1 MPDRRG
7 DEQPD
12 GGPSRS
18 VGLRTRVADAAAATP
33 AHRDRYV
40 DLLRAVAIVVV
51 VLGHW
56 VVAAVTVDD
65 GRLGWVN
72 ALAVLTWAH
81 PLTWLV
87 QVMPVV
93 FLVGGYAN
101 AASWATRGRRG
112 ETAAGWVRG
121 RALRL
126 LRPTAAFL
134 AVLVAGYAVAV
145 ALGADPVVA
154 RTAVWAAAM
163 SLWFLVVYLVVVSIA
178 PALLAAD
185 RRWGLWCVPAL
196 AAVVAV
202 GDLARVLTGS
212 PGAAAANYVAAWVA
226 IHQVGV
232 AWQRGALTRVRG
244 VAWALAGGGLT
255 MLVVLTGW
263 GPYAVTMVGAAAPPA
278 LANTAPPTLALLAL
292 AAAQTGVVLLLRP
305 AADRWLRRSR
315 VWVAVVAVNAVVLT
329 VFLWHMVPVVIVG
342 TTLVAGG
349 VLPQHDVGSGAWWA
363 WRVPWLVIL
372 ATLLVAIV
380 AVVGRWERPRSSA
393 PRADQS
399 PLTTVVGVVL
409 SLAGLAGLGVG
420 GPDGVL
426 PDVRGIPVGELLLI
440 AAGLALLVGWP
451 RRPTA

>member
-1 MPDRRG
+1 MPDGRG
-7 DEQPD
+7 DEHTLD
-12 GGPSRS
+12 GGSSRA
-18 VGLRTRVADAAAATP
+18 VGLRTRVVDAAAATP

-56 VVAAVTVDD
+56 LVAAVTVDA

-93 FLVGGYAN
+93 FLVGGFAN
-101 AASWATRGRRG
+101 AASWESRGSWG
-112 ETAAGWVRG
+112 ESAAGWVRG

-134 AVLVAGYAVAV
+134 AYVVASYAVAV

-163 SLWFLVVYLVVVSIA
+163 SLWFLVVYLVVVSVA

-185 RRWGLWCVPAL
+185 RRWGLWGVL
-196 AAVVAV
+196 VLVAVVAL
-202 GDLARVLTGS
+202 GDVARVVTGR
-212 PGAAAANYVAAWVA
+212 PGAAAASYVAAWVA

-232 AWQRGALTRVRG
+232 AWRRGALTRVRRH
-244 VAWALAGGGLT
+244 AWALAGGGLA
-255 MLVVLTGW
+255 MLVALTGW
-263 GPYAVTMVGAAAPPA
+263 GPYAVTMVGAAPPPA
-278 LANTAPPTLALLAL
+278 LSNTAPPTLALLAL

-305 AADRWLRRSR
+305 AADRWLRRPR
-315 VWVAVVAVNAVVLT
+315 VWLAVVAVNAVVLT

-342 TTLVAGG
+342 TTLVAHGL
-349 VLPQHDVGSGAWWA
+349 LPQHDVGSGLWWA
-363 WRVPWLVIL
+363 WRVPWLVLL
-372 ATLLVAIV
+372 AALLVPIV
-380 AVVGRWERPRSSA
+380 AVAGRWERPRSA
-393 PRADQS
+393 RPAEQAA
-399 PLTTVVGVVL
+399 LTTAAGVVL

-426 PDVRGIPVGELLLI
+426 PDVGGIPVGELLLF
-440 AAGLALLVGWP
+440 AAGVALLVGRP
-451 RRPTA
+451 RRPTD